1 MSEYTCRKIMD
12 SSQVIQLFGFWGFH
26 FSKLL
31 NFNYMRL
38 NIFLCDYH
46 IYFYCIFG
54 GAQQDIGFIP
64 NDTDCFG
71 RLLPSDPIIGLK
83 LLRPKYKTIIWNI
96 PGGWK
101 ERLNTLFFEDIRLF
115 MTHPVIDSSTVQCIV
130 VSNLKVSFDWHFLMF
145 AQIRKPYLLDRLPSF
160 VPFEIP
166 SL

>member
-101 ERLNTLFFEDIRLF
+101 ERLNTPFFWGYPTFYDPSSNRFKLCALCLFFSPTF
-115 MTHPVIDSSTVQCIV
+115 S
-130 VSNLKVSFDWHFLMF
+130 
-145 AQIRKPYLLDRLPSF
+145 
-160 VPFEIP
+160 
-166 SL
+166 